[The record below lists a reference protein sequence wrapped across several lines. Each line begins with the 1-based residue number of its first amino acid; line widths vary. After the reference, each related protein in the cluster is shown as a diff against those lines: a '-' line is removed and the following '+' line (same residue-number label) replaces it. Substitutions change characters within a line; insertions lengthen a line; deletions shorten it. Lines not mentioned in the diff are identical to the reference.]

1 MRLNAPKKWVWWL
14 SVLLAVVSVV
24 GYFVFIPFVTVYGF
38 WILGVGWLLL
48 FLGTLLK
55 GF

>member
-24 GYFVFIPFVTVYGF
+24 GYFVTIPFVTVYGF